1 MFMKKKYE
9 QPILYLVSLEYN
21 YLLSENSG
29 EIGTGDYEAKQNDL
43 TWNDEVNDLWGDE
56 PEEGK

>member
-29 EIGTGDYEAKQNDL
+29 EIDDYEAKQNDL
-43 TWNDEVNDLWGDE
+43 TWNDDVNDLWGDE

>member
-1 MFMKKKYE
+1 MKKKYE

-29 EIGTGDYEAKQNDL
+29 EIGTGEDDYEAKQNSL
-43 TWNDEVNDLWGDE
+43 TWNDDVNDLWGDE

>member
-29 EIGTGDYEAKQNDL
+29 ELEDYEAKQNDL